1 MKTLMKLLLLG
12 FAALVLLGAVRE
24 ASRHHGPRRVDEHR
38 RRASFH
44 RVVEARTV
52 RTHAADAPE
61 VRKVAGRVSATLDRA
76 KEDARRQLGEDVR
89 AWLTP
94 QVATSWAPPA
104 ALVDAMVEGIRVA
117 PEEKDYGT
125 VYTAVIDADFGAA
138 HRARLVDA
146 YRGDVARDRTLKLA
160 AALGFVLV
168 CLAAVSG
175 YIRADE
181 ATRGYYTARLR
192 LAAAA
197 AVGASGVVLYQ
208 FLA

>member
-12 FAALVLLGAVRE
+12 FAALVLLGTVRE
-24 ASRHHGPRRVDEHR
+24 ASRHPGPRRVDEHR
-38 RRASFH
+38 RRAFFPH
-44 RVVEARTV
+44 DVETRTI
-52 RTHAADAPE
+52 RTHSDDAPE

-125 VYTAVIDADFGAA
+125 VYTVIDADFGAG
-138 HRARLVDA
+138 HRTRLVDA

>member
-12 FAALVLLGAVRE
+12 FAALVLMGALRE
-24 ASRHHGPRRVDEHR
+24 ARRHHGPRRADEHR
-38 RRASFH
+38 RHASFH
-44 RVVEARTV
+44 RHADRRASRT
-52 RTHAADAPE
+52 AADDAPE

-76 KEDARRQLGEDVR
+76 REDARRQLDEDVR

-94 QVATSWAPPA
+94 QVSTSWTPPA
-104 ALVDAMVEGIRVA
+104 ELVDAMIQEVRVA
-117 PEEKDYGT
+117 PDEKDYGT
-125 VYTAVIDADFGAA
+125 VYTAAIDADFGPS
-138 HRARLVDA
+138 HRSRLVDA
-146 YRGDVARDRTLKLA
+146 YRRDVASDRTLKLG

-168 CLAAVSG
+168 CLASVSG

-181 ATRGYYTARLR
+181 ATRGYYTNRLR

-197 AVGASGVVLYQ
+197 AVGASGVALYQ